1 MSLYLYNTLTRQK
14 EIFQP
19 IGRTVGLYTCGP
31 TVYHYAHLGNL
42 RAFVFEDSLKRVLLY
57 NKYKVRHVMNITDV
71 GHLTGDQDM
80 GEDKLEIGA
89 KREGKSAYDIAEF
102 YTRAFK
108 DDEKALNIL
117 PPDIW
122 CKATET
128 IGDQIK
134 LIRRLDK
141 KGFVYKTSDGLYFD
155 TAKFPRYNRLSH
167 LPLAAL
173 REGAR
178 VEKNPDK
185 KNPTD
190 FAVWKFSPVG
200 VRRQMEWASPWGVGF
215 PGWHLECSAMS
226 LKYLKNKLDIHCG
239 GIDHINIHHTNEIAQ
254 SEAAT
259 GQKFFNYWLHCAFLN
274 LPGGK
279 KMAKSQGNFLTLR
292 SAVADKGLD
301 PLAFRYACLQTHYR
315 NPMEY
320 SEESLSSAQNGLDNL
335 YKEAA
340 QCFDF
345 NYNQAELAEYTKIP
359 GDYLSQDSAVQ
370 EYITHFHGAINDDLN
385 MPSALA
391 ILWLIIKNINSPRI
405 KASLILNFDQV
416 LGLNIYEQAKK
427 IFFNKKAAE
436 DLPEK
441 IKELKQIRQEAR
453 DNKNWVEADALRQ
466 QIESLGYRVEDGVD
480 GMKIFKQ

>member
-200 VRRQMEWASPWGVGF
+200 VRRQM
-215 PGWHLECSAMS
+215 
-226 LKYLKNKLDIHCG
+226 
-239 GIDHINIHHTNEIAQ
+239 
-254 SEAAT
+254 
-259 GQKFFNYWLHCAFLN
+259 
-274 LPGGK
+274 
-279 KMAKSQGNFLTLR
+279 
-292 SAVADKGLD
+292 
-301 PLAFRYACLQTHYR
+301 
-315 NPMEY
+315 
-320 SEESLSSAQNGLDNL
+320 
-335 YKEAA
+335 
-340 QCFDF
+340 
-345 NYNQAELAEYTKIP
+345 
-359 GDYLSQDSAVQ
+359 
-370 EYITHFHGAINDDLN
+370 
-385 MPSALA
+385 
-391 ILWLIIKNINSPRI
+391 
-405 KASLILNFDQV
+405 
-416 LGLNIYEQAKK
+416 
-427 IFFNKKAAE
+427 
-436 DLPEK
+436 
-441 IKELKQIRQEAR
+441 
-453 DNKNWVEADALRQ
+453 
-466 QIESLGYRVEDGVD
+466 
-480 GMKIFKQ
+480 